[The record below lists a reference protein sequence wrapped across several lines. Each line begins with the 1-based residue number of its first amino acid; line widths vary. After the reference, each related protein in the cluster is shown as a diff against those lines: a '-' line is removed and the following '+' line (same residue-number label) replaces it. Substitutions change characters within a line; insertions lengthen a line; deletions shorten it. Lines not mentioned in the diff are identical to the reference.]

1 MTIPLDGFRHPGQRP
16 NAQRWLHHA
25 ERAKRKGWLF
35 ATLGLGSCIFW
46 ASYAPLDYG
55 VPLNGQLVSA
65 AHRQEVQSGHAGSIE
80 RILVVDGGH
89 VKSGQALVEL
99 NRAQAHSD
107 TVTLQ
112 SQYWAALLT
121 NARLVAERDN
131 ASDMLVD
138 DYLATMARQD
148 RNVESATSLQRQLF
162 YSRRMQRESEI
173 NALRQAIHGHE
184 REMAGLRLAIA
195 SHQRQRQLL
204 STQLKELRPL
214 AEEGY
219 VAKSR
224 FLEIQHA
231 HENQVGVLAESNGQL
246 GRLQAQSDELR
257 HRITEVNEKF
267 QSDVRTQ
274 LADNAVALES
284 LQAKLKAAEH
294 QSALT
299 TVRAPVTGRVVDLR
313 VFTAGGIVE
322 PGQLLMQIVPD
333 DNDYVVEAELPVSLV
348 DRVHP
353 GMPAHLSFS
362 AFNRAQTP
370 RLHGKISVVGADR
383 LLHERNQ
390 APYYPIKLAIPNV
403 EIERLKELK
412 LRPGMPVDVFVIAGE
427 RTMLSYLL
435 KPLQDRLRSAL
446 TE

>member
-1 MTIPLDGFRHPGQRP
+1 
-16 NAQRWLHHA
+16 
-25 ERAKRKGWLF
+25 
-35 ATLGLGSCIFW
+35 
-46 ASYAPLDYG
+46 
-55 VPLNGQLVSA
+55 
-65 AHRQEVQSGHAGSIE
+65 
-80 RILVVDGGH
+80 
-89 VKSGQALVEL
+89 
-99 NRAQAHSD
+99 
-107 TVTLQ
+107 
-112 SQYWAALLT
+112 
-121 NARLVAERDN
+121 
-131 ASDMLVD
+131 
-138 DYLATMARQD
+138 
-148 RNVESATSLQRQLF
+148 
-162 YSRRMQRESEI
+162 
-173 NALRQAIHGHE
+173 
-184 REMAGLRLAIA
+184 MAGLRLAIA

-204 STQLKELRPL
+204 TTQLKELRPL

-224 FLEIQHA
+224 LLEIQHA

-362 AFNRAQTP
+362 AFNGHKHRAFT
-370 RLHGKISVVGADR
+370 A
-383 LLHERNQ
+383 
-390 APYYPIKLAIPNV
+390 
-403 EIERLKELK
+403 
-412 LRPGMPVDVFVIAGE
+412 
-427 RTMLSYLL
+427 
-435 KPLQDRLRSAL
+435 RSAL
-446 TE
+446 SAPTGFCTSAIRLRITQSNWPFPAPKLNVSKS